1 MGSKVMVGMYL
12 LGKERRF
19 SFTYFL
25 FPVLRLKV
33 RGNLDEK
40 QALVTLGT
48 ILGKNVKT

>member
-1 MGSKVMVGMYL
+1 MGSKVMVGKYL

-40 QALVTLGT
+40 QALVTFGDYF
-48 ILGKNVKT
+48 GEKC